1 MRMPSL
7 QQALF
12 LNRDLTV
19 FCTELYPTEIGGTLV
34 AISSKDIIS
43 LTHARTKLTEL
54 CEEVHTKGREKII
67 TKNGES
73 CAALIDANR
82 LDHYHRLEREHLHLT
97 LLEEALRGIE
107 ELAEGKTLTL
117 SQLKTRHGR

>member
-1 MRMPSL
+1 M
-7 QQALF
+7 
-12 LNRDLTV
+12 
-19 FCTELYPTEIGGTLV
+19 

-43 LTHARTKLTEL
+43 LTHARTNLTEL

-82 LDHYHRLEREHLHLT
+82 LDHYHRLEREHIHLT
-97 LLEEALRGIE
+97 LLEEAICGIKD
-107 ELAEGKTLTL
+107 LAEGRTLTL

>member
-1 MRMPSL
+1 M
-7 QQALF
+7 
-12 LNRDLTV
+12 
-19 FCTELYPTEIGGTLV
+19 

-43 LTHARTKLTEL
+43 LTHARAKLTEL
-54 CEEVHTKGREKII
+54 CEEVQAKGREKII

-82 LDHYHRLEREHLHLT
+82 LDHYHRLEREHIHLT
-97 LLEEALRGIE
+97 LLEETLRGIE
-107 ELAEGKTLTL
+107 DLTGGKTFSL

>member
-1 MRMPSL
+1 MRMPPL

-12 LNRDLTV
+12 FNRNLTV
-19 FCTELYPTEIGGTLV
+19 FCTELYPTAIGGTLV

>member
-1 MRMPSL
+1 M
-7 QQALF
+7 
-12 LNRDLTV
+12 NLTE
-19 FCTELYPTEIGGTLV
+19 FCTELYPTAIGGTLV

>member
-1 MRMPSL
+1 M
-7 QQALF
+7 
-12 LNRDLTV
+12 
-19 FCTELYPTEIGGTLV
+19 LV

-54 CEEVHTKGREKII
+54 CEEVHAKGREKII

-73 CAALIDANR
+73 CAALIDASR
-82 LDHYHRLEREHLHLT
+82 LDHYHRLEREHIHLT